1 MHEQWFR
8 IWIAQVGLK
17 TLKYFDPW
25 AFQPNTMLKLWFSVL
40 WNIFHLNCFLVHI
53 STVIFPYEWSFKE
66 QHQFIF
72 KIRLKS
78 LETNIHSLHIS
89 LLRSLVFCQGNI
101 LINLSLRFSLSCE
114 SWNWLSITQSSQ
126 FNGIRVLDLQQTCL
140 WKN

>member
-17 TLKYFDPW
+17 TVKYFDPW
-25 AFQPNTMLKLWFSVL
+25 AFQPNTMLRLWFSVL

-72 KIRLKS
+72 KIKLKS
-78 LETNIHSLHIS
+78 LETNIHSLHIL

-114 SWNWLSITQSSQ
+114 RWNWLSITQSSQ
-126 FNGIRVLDLQQTCL
+126 FNRIHVLDLQQMCL